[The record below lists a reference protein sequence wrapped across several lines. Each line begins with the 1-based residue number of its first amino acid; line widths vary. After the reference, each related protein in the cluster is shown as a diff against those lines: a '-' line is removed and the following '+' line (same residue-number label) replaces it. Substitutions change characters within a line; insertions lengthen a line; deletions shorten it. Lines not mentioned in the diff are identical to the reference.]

1 LKTEGDRTATSARQ
15 ILAAGNPRERAQHGR
30 VHRSAGKRACTL
42 TYHYDRKWP
51 KCKRT
56 PSMYG
61 RTCDT
66 EPGRFHTPAAAQSRQ
81 SFAAR
86 ARVRP
91 ARSATAA
98 SATRVVRERPRGSG
112 PSRGRVCLSSAN
124 IHRNVLNTSYDRMYR
139 SLSTFSGDGH
149 LMTDSPTAIR
159 AAGTCGDVARAARE
173 G

>member
-1 LKTEGDRTATSARQ
+1 
-15 ILAAGNPRERAQHGR
+15 
-30 VHRSAGKRACTL
+30 
-42 TYHYDRKWP
+42 
-51 KCKRT
+51 
-56 PSMYG
+56 MYG

-112 PSRGRVCLSSAN
+112 PSRGRVCLSSAD
-124 IHRNVLNTSYDRMYR
+124 IHRNVLAPALGYPGLYCDD
-139 SLSTFSGDGH
+139 L
-149 LMTDSPTAIR
+149 
-159 AAGTCGDVARAARE
+159 AGLIEYAPGNCEYNLLLV
-173 G
+173 